1 MINLNKC
8 ALKMAGR
15 PAAQSTIVPNANVMN
30 LQAIRQEIR
39 NFSTLISTLHSNQA
53 SMEWLACRRLLHNE
67 MHCAI
72 CNVGC
77 RLNAHADDVDGC
89 RWKCP
94 TCGAGKSVRHG
105 SKKSP
110 YAAASGDCHLLLVK
124 RHAPKRYDA

>member
-1 MINLNKC
+1 VINLNKC

-77 RLNAHADDVDGC
+77 RLNAMLTMLMDVVG
-89 RWKCP
+89 
-94 TCGAGKSVRHG
+94 SV
-105 SKKSP
+105 
-110 YAAASGDCHLLLVK
+110 LLVVPASLLDTVL
-124 RHAPKRYDA
+124 RSHLTLQQVVIVIYCW